1 LFHNALK
8 KLTQIHLFWNGRLKN
23 KMIAERNGRD
33 KIACRQSGWKGKG
46 LIQSV
51 GFQPKQQKKTGPD
64 DPVDDCLFSG

>member
-1 LFHNALK
+1 LK

-51 GFQPKQQKKTGPD
+51 GFQPKQQTSTEP
-64 DPVDDCLFSG
+64 